1 MKILIAEDESVS
13 RRMLEAT
20 VSKWGYEV
28 SLACDG
34 NEAWT
39 QLQHPASPP
48 LLILDW
54 QMPGIDGIDLCRR
67 IRERRELSSLY
78 VILLTSRDTKKD
90 LVHGLEAGADDYV
103 TKPFDPEELR
113 ARLHVGTRVIGL
125 QHALAERVE
134 ELEAALYRE
143 KQLQGLLPICCYC
156 KKIRD
161 DSNYW
166 HQVEAYMA
174 QHAQVQFSHSVCPEC
189 TEKFKKDM
197 GLA

>member
-34 NEAWT
+34 NEAWA
-39 QLQHPASPP
+39 QLQQPASPP

-67 IRERRELSSLY
+67 IREHKGLSSLY

-90 LVHGLEAGADDYV
+90 LIHGLEAGADDYV

-134 ELEAALYRE
+134 ELEAALFRE

>member
-34 NEAWT
+34 NEAWA
-39 QLQHPASPP
+39 QLQQPASPP

-67 IRERRELSSLY
+67 IRERKELSSLY

-143 KQLQGLLPICCYC
+143 KQLRGLLPICCYC

-166 HQVEAYMA
+166 HQVETYMA

-197 GLA
+197 GLT

>member
-34 NEAWT
+34 NEAWQ

>member
-34 NEAWT
+34 NEAWAK
-39 QLQHPASPP
+39 LQQPTSPP

-67 IRERRELSSLY
+67 IRERKELSSLY

-103 TKPFDPEELR
+103 AKPFDPEELR

-125 QHALAERVE
+125 QHALAERVQ
-134 ELEAALYRE
+134 ELEAALFRE

-161 DSNYW
+161 DRNYW
-166 HQVEAYMA
+166 HQVETYMA

>member
-34 NEAWT
+34 NEAWA
-39 QLQHPASPP
+39 QLQQPASPP

-67 IRERRELSSLY
+67 IREHKGLSSLY

>member
-34 NEAWT
+34 NEAWA
-39 QLQHPASPP
+39 QLQQPASPP

-67 IRERRELSSLY
+67 IRERKELSSLY

-125 QHALAERVE
+125 QHALAERVQ
-134 ELEAALYRE
+134 ELEAALFRE
-143 KQLQGLLPICCYC
+143 KQLRGLLPICCYC

-161 DSNYW
+161 DRNYW
-166 HQVEAYMA
+166 HQVETYMA
-174 QHAQVQFSHSVCPEC
+174 QHAKVQFSHSVCPEC